1 MDRRQ
6 DTKRLGHN
14 CKVSK
19 HPALQL
25 SNERSVN
32 CGASDVPLTDR
43 VLWRFKLA
51 LMVVSSQNRAH
62 DQTFFF
68 LYIYI
73 GILKSETEK
82 FLDISYRNF
91 GSKFF
96 IGISYKNF
104 L

>member
-1 MDRRQ
+1 MRSQTGLSNPQLFTIRTRVDRRQ

-43 VLWRFKLA
+43 ML
-51 LMVVSSQNRAH
+51 
-62 DQTFFF
+62 
-68 LYIYI
+68 
-73 GILKSETEK
+73 
-82 FLDISYRNF
+82 
-91 GSKFF
+91 
-96 IGISYKNF
+96 
-104 L
+104 